1 MAEITIYTR
10 QFCGYCTAA
19 VHLLTNKGY
28 PFIEIATD
36 GDKQMRAEIAQRSG
50 QSTVPQIFVG
60 NHSVGGY
67 TELARAVAEGE
78 FDDLLRSQ
86 TI

>member
-19 VHLLTNKGY
+19 VQLLITKGY
-28 PFIEIATD
+28 QFIEIATD
-36 GDKQMRAEIAQRSG
+36 GDQQMRAEIAQRSG

-60 NHSVGGY
+60 DYYVGGY
-67 TELARAVAEGE
+67 TELARAVAGGK
-78 FDDLLRSQ
+78 FDQLLSSEA
-86 TI
+86 I